1 MAGQILQHAVLNSI
15 ASLYIDT
22 AHAECFSTWF
32 LGTGFIGIVSLF
44 LASLTDTFYGGER
57 IPSA

>member
-1 MAGQILQHAVLNSI
+1 MLYLKVRAGI

-22 AHAECFSTWF
+22 VHAECFSTWF

>member
-1 MAGQILQHAVLNSI
+1 MAGQILQHAVFNSE
-15 ASLYIDT
+15 STYIDT
-22 AHAECFSTWF
+22 VHAECFSTWF